1 MPKGFKKHSVVAFLF
16 LFTLLSDQ
24 LSKLFIVKGLYVG
37 ESINILPF
45 FDIVHVRN
53 RGVTF
58 GLLSGT
64 LQPIVL
70 VILSLVIVGF
80 LIDYARKNENY
91 RPFISLIVGGAIGN
105 VIDRVVYGSV
115 VDFLDFHLG
124 KYHWPAFNIADSA
137 IVIGVFVLFFIS
149 YSEEKNE

>member
-45 FDIVHVRN
+45 FNIVHVRN

-64 LQPIVL
+64 LQPVVL

-80 LIDYARKNENY
+80 LIYYARKNENY

-105 VIDRVVYGSV
+105 VIDRIVYGSV

>member
-1 MPKGFKKHSVVAFLF
+1 MPKGFRKHSVVAFLL

-45 FDIVHVRN
+45 FNIIHVRN
-53 RGVTF
+53 KGVTF

-64 LQPIVL
+64 LQPVVL

>member
-137 IVIGVFVLFFIS
+137 IVIGGFVLFFIS